1 MTNIKLKE
9 IDMEETFEC
18 IWCKDGGCTQDE
30 YTFPIKEIGGYEK
43 ENGKPIC
50 QYCAEAA
57 SGI

>member
-1 MTNIKLKE
+1 
-9 IDMEETFEC
+9 MEETFEC